1 MTNSTGCGIRQL
13 TFFSTNP
20 NCGPELRRGM
30 MLHDFQTA
38 FGFLLSSVI
47 TAFPSYGKALKA
59 SGYNCVSLFTANSVF
74 FFVR

>member
-1 MTNSTGCGIRQL
+1 
-13 TFFSTNP
+13 
-20 NCGPELRRGM
+20 M